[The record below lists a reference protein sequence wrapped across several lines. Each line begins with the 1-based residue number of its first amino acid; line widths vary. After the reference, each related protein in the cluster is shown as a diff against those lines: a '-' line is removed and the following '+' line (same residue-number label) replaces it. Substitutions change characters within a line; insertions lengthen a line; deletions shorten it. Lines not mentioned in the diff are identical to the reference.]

1 MDQRIAEV
9 LSCRHQTVE
18 NVRRGFVLD
27 GRATSS
33 VGDGAASESAAAP
46 QDLKSQRFHVPHVTL
61 SGSYIC

>member
-1 MDQRIAEV
+1 MGQRIAEV

-27 GRATSS
+27 GEQ
-33 VGDGAASESAAAP
+33 AAQIMVLRLSPPPAR
-46 QDLKSQRFHVPHVTL
+46 QDLKSQRFHVPHATL